1 MAINKITKLNL
12 ETRAVDLR
20 GHDKS
25 FTQISEI
32 LSQESKETITSSS
45 VQRFFASRDQAKV
58 EAVEKS
64 DQLKAKIAEAEINT
78 IEEAMACIRE
88 LRSICKA
95 AKDEGDNRT
104 AVMAIDKVY
113 TGLDIINKVLG
124 KYQTT
129 QSPPVINAIGLIYS
143 PDVISAANELSKRLT
158 QKTIDMEDLA
168 NE

>member
-1 MAINKITKLNL
+1 
-12 ETRAVDLR
+12 
-20 GHDKS
+20 
-25 FTQISEI
+25 
-32 LSQESKETITSSS
+32 
-45 VQRFFASRDQAKV
+45 
-58 EAVEKS
+58 
-64 DQLKAKIAEAEINT
+64 
-78 IEEAMACIRE
+78 MACIRE

-104 AVMAIDKVY
+104 AVMAVDKVY

-124 KYQTT
+124 KYQNT
-129 QSPPVINAIGLIYS
+129 QSPSVINAIGLIYS